1 VPGPICANSLAIG
14 FDSRHNPGMRQ
25 PCLVL
30 LLGATLLL
38 PASGKKGDNAFTG
51 RWDLTIKTAT
61 ATYPSWIEVI
71 DKDGKPAARFQPRGG
86 SVRPIGEMKL
96 EGTSL
101 TLIISPAAEDRPAI
115 TWELNVKNNLIM
127 GVVKRGQET
136 QAQIAGQRAPELKNK
151 PAKAWTAPEPL
162 FNGKDLSGWEPGS
175 PAENHWVARNGELVN
190 EQGGSN
196 LRTIPKFDDFRLH
209 LEFNCPEGGNSG
221 VYLRGR
227 YQVQIEY
234 PAEGID
240 DKLHGM
246 GSIYGYLA
254 PVRDSPGKAGE
265 WEALDVTL
273 VGRWVTIV
281 RNGVTIIDSQEIP
294 GITGG
299 ALNSNE
305 ETPGPFNLQGTHASG
320 IKFRNIK
327 VSVPKR

>member
-1 VPGPICANSLAIG
+1 
-14 FDSRHNPGMRQ
+14 MRKL
-25 PCLVL
+25 CVVLVL
-30 LLGATLLL
+30 GAALLL
-38 PASGKKGDNAFTG
+38 PAPGKKGDNPFTG

-61 ATYPSWIEVI
+61 ASYPSWIEVM
-71 DKDGKPAARFQPRGG
+71 DKDGKPAVRVQARGG
-86 SVRPIGEMKL
+86 SVRPVGEIKL
-96 EGTSL
+96 EPTRL

-115 TWELNVKNNLIM
+115 AWELNIKNSVIA
-127 GVVKRGQET
+127 GAVKRGQET
-136 QAQIAGQRAPELKNK
+136 QAQIAGVRAPELKNK
-151 PAKAWTAPEPL
+151 PPKAWMPPEPL
-162 FNGKDLSGWEPGS
+162 FNGKDLTGWEPGS
-175 PAENHWVARNGELVN
+175 PTENHWVARDGELVN

-196 LRTIPKFDDFRLH
+196 LRTTGKFDDFKLH

-234 PAEGID
+234 AAEGVN

-246 GSIYGYLA
+246 GSIYGFVEPA
-254 PVRDSPGKAGE
+254 RDAPGKAGE
-265 WEALDVTL
+265 WEAMDVTL

-281 RNGVTIIDSQEIP
+281 RGGVTVVDNQEIP

-299 ALNSNE
+299 ALDSYE
-305 ETPGPFNLQGTHASG
+305 EAPGPFNLQGTHVAG